1 MKKFIVMI
9 FCGIAALLTAEEVN
23 LIKNADF
30 AKMYGKNPA
39 GFQVVV
45 APESKLEVLADEEVE
60 NGKILKLV
68 KAEEKACMLVQRD
81 LQMDADKTY
90 TFSCEVKSAD
100 AGKGMVYVEW
110 RTKLADGKYQ
120 HKSINAVPFE
130 PADEWIEYSFE
141 VPARDAKAEKSYI
154 VFVGIENSVEFR
166 NLKLVVNE

>member
-1 MKKFIVMI
+1 MKKFLLL
-9 FCGIAALLTAEEVN
+9 ALLGISSLLAAEEVN
-23 LIKNADF
+23 LIKNASF
-30 AKMYGKNPA
+30 AKMAGKNPA
-39 GFQVVV
+39 DFQVVV

-60 NGKILKLV
+60 NGRILKLT
-68 KAEEKACMLVQRD
+68 KAEDKACMLVQRD

-100 AGKGMVYVEW
+100 VGKGMVYLEW

-141 VPARDAKAEKSYI
+141 VPARDAKAEKPYI